1 VSYLAGIHDLAYC
14 FSRVGGAADSG
25 VRQDW
30 VGLGANI
37 GALAGK
43 AVWYAKGQSA
53 ALKTALEATGKKIL
67 PTPTAI
73 IDVTMV
79 AVVVID
85 LMNGFGAPDSGSGF
99 SSGVDKLKIVDGKLE
114 LAIPDSRDWSGS
126 AADAYA
132 AQNAALRALVANM
145 QELDKKMQ
153 TLVANHGAQV
163 KQAHQTL
170 AILGFALVASQGI
183 ALCLYMIPIV
193 GFEISFLFQV
203 VAALAA
209 TTTVVVQETLV
220 LARSMNAADDA
231 AVVAT
236 EYAELGKSAEL
247 GGSFAKIE
255 VKGAEEATVGS
266 FTAISDGLSSFS
278 AARAPVAAPSVASLA
293 GMSQDSSTQNNLALM
308 SAFTEE
314 YGTPS
319 APLADGTPDTP
330 DLPPVADPGATPAAP
345 AFTLPTM
352 ADVNRVTAQ
361 AAQVSANV
369 AQPMNVVN
377 QTMGSV
383 QQIVSTAQQGG
394 AGAAPGTGDA
404 ALAGA
409 YDENPAPAEVAHDGE
424 ATEDESTGA
433 ASGTD
438 GERAPVEGGAVA
450 HGPASE
456 PGQHVL

>member
-145 QELDKKMQ
+145 VKGVTDGYEKKL
-153 TLVANHGAQV
+153 TLVG
-163 KQAHQTL
+163 
-170 AILGFALVASQGI
+170 
-183 ALCLYMIPIV
+183 V
-193 GFEISFLFQV
+193 GF
-203 VAALAA
+203 
-209 TTTVVVQETLV
+209 
-220 LARSMNAADDA
+220 R
-231 AVVAT
+231 
-236 EYAELGKSAEL
+236 
-247 GGSFAKIE
+247 
-255 VKGAEEATVGS
+255 
-266 FTAISDGLSSFS
+266 
-278 AARAPVAAPSVASLA
+278 
-293 GMSQDSSTQNNLALM
+293 
-308 SAFTEE
+308 
-314 YGTPS
+314 
-319 APLADGTPDTP
+319 
-330 DLPPVADPGATPAAP
+330 
-345 AFTLPTM
+345 
-352 ADVNRVTAQ
+352 AQ
-361 AAQVSANV
+361 AAGDKVNLSLGFSHPVVHMAPKGVKIETPVQTEILVKGIDKQQVGQV
-369 AQPMNVVN
+369 A
-377 QTMGSV
+377 
-383 QQIVSTAQQGG
+383 AE
-394 AGAAPGTGDA
+394 
-404 ALAGA
+404 LRA
-409 YDENPAPAEVAHDGE
+409 YRPPEPYKGKGVRYFDE
-424 ATEDESTGA
+424 
-433 ASGTD
+433 
-438 GERAPVEGGAVA
+438 
-450 HGPASE
+450 
-456 PGQHVL
+456 HVKIKETKKK

>member
-1 VSYLAGIHDLAYC
+1 MSYLAGIHDLAYC

-25 VRQDW
+25 IRQDW

-43 AVWYAKGQSA
+43 AVWYAKGQNA
-53 ALKTALEATGKKIL
+53 ALKAALEATGKKIL

-99 SSGVDKLKIVDGKLE
+99 ASGIDKLKIVDGKLE
-114 LAIPDSRDWSGS
+114 LAEPDSRDWSGS

-132 AQNAALRALVANM
+132 AQNAALRALVVKM

-153 TLVANHGAQV
+153 TLVADHGAQV

-170 AILGFALVASQGI
+170 AVLGFALVASQGI

-220 LARSMNAADDA
+220 LARSMNAAQDA

-255 VKGAEEATVGS
+255 IKGAEETKVGS
-266 FTAISDGLSSFS
+266 FTAISDGLSAFS
-278 AARAPVAAPSVASLA
+278 VARTPVAAPSVASLA
-293 GMSQDSSTQNNLALM
+293 AAAPDRATQDNLALM

-314 YGTPS
+314 YGT
-319 APLADGTPDTP
+319 TPATGGDTP
-330 DLPPVADPGATPAAP
+330 DSPQIPVDDGAVPAPAP
-345 AFTLPTM
+345 AFTLPTL

-361 AAQVSANV
+361 AAQISANV
-369 AQPMNVVN
+369 AQPLNVVN
-377 QTMGSV
+377 QTMGTV

-394 AGAAPGTGDA
+394 GAPTAGGDATFAGAFDENPVPAEATAEEDVPTGQDDTGAAPGS
-404 ALAGA
+404 
-409 YDENPAPAEVAHDGE
+409 V
-424 ATEDESTGA
+424 
-433 ASGTD
+433 
-438 GERAPVEGGAVA
+438 GERAPVEAGAAEPEVA
-450 HGPASE
+450 QE
-456 PGQHVL
+456 PVQRLL